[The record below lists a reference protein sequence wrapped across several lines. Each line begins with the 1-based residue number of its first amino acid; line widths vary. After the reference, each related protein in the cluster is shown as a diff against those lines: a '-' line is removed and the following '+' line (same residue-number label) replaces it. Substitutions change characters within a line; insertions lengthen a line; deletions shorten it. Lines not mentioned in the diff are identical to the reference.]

1 MTWQT
6 IKALHRVV
14 IFSLLAATYLLTYW
28 TRRIRDWLPLLH
40 FAYRTFQPL
49 LLLEHSTICNKHRAG
64 PAHIL
69 FWTCQHGTLV
79 RVSQLW
85 GTGVWLIS
93 MCLIFDVE
101 SSRKWG
107 WASSRKGFLQATD
120 INNIPNITPITWGTG
135 VGDECGN
142 DARVARC
149 QGQAPALDFRVNSA
163 HQGGGSAVCQDWRTL
178 SK

>member
-93 MCLIFDVE
+93 MCLIFWCWVFKE
-101 SSRKWG
+101 MRLSIQQEGIPSSHRHQQHPEYYTHNVRNG
-107 WASSRKGFLQATD
+107 G
-120 INNIPNITPITWGTG
+120 WGTS
-135 VGDECGN
+135 VEMMPEW
-142 DARVARC
+142 
-149 QGQAPALDFRVNSA
+149 PAAKVRPLPWISE
-163 HQGGGSAVCQDWRTL
+163 
-178 SK
+178 